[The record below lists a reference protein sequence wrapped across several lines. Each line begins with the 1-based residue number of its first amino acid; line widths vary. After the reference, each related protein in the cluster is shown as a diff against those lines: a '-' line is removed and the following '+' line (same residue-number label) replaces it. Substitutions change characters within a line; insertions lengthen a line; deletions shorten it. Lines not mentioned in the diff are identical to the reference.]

1 MPLEVVEKDA
11 GDRRE
16 RSKRLSPQEQP
27 LKVKQTTLDQI
38 TQTGSSFYSP
48 YTETLSV
55 LRKQNPLLRQVSS
68 I

>member
-1 MPLEVVEKDA
+1 MPLEVVEKNA

-16 RSKRLSPQEQP
+16 RSKRLSQQEQP
-27 LKVKQTTLDQI
+27 LKVKQTTLDQV

-55 LRKQNPLLRQVSS
+55 LRKQNPLLRPVSS